1 MSGRLKILLPL
12 IVAIAVAT
20 TSWMTTTAQGQGRSV
35 TNGQP
40 GGSEIRPLDGSK
52 NREDM
57 VRPLTNQ
64 GNSSNVVKY
73 LQLLM
78 GSYGNIAM
86 ANDYPNPYRRIEPWG
101 ELPPVYN
108 GIMPSP
114 IGAETGP
121 DGLVYTLLRC
131 VRRSC
136 DGQPHDPIVVWDLE
150 GKVVRS
156 FGAGLYRA
164 PHGLHVD
171 GENNVWT
178 ADQGTHLVRKH
189 SKDGELLMT
198 IGTEDVGNPEGV
210 PNVLYEPT
218 DVITDADGFVYI
230 TNSHDKRGPRA
241 FVAKYSPQGE
251 FVKLLGDGPI
261 GGNGP
266 LQLDEPH
273 SMAIDIRGRLFI
285 SDRSNNRVLIWTR
298 EGEYIDEWRQFSR
311 PSGIYITNHDKIYVF
326 DSESYGFDNPGWQK
340 GFRVGSALTGVVSY
354 YAMDV
359 ESRDFAHSGPEG
371 GGVDSQGNVYAAAVR
386 RQQMERH
393 EPLTPEPNTRN
404 AAWGP
409 YQTDPSAVPMTFSTN

>member
-1 MSGRLKILLPL
+1 MSVRLKILLPL
-12 IVAIAVAT
+12 MVVAIAVT
-20 TSWMTTTAQGQGRSV
+20 TTLWMTTTELDGQGRRI
-35 TNGQP
+35 TNGRE

-52 NREDM
+52 NRTDM
-57 VRPLTNQ
+57 VRPITNQ
-64 GNSSNVVKY
+64 GNSSNVVRY
-73 LQLLM
+73 LQDLM
-78 GSYGNIAM
+78 GSYGNIGM
-86 ANDYPNPYRRIEPWG
+86 ANEYPNPYLRLEPWG
-101 ELPPVYN
+101 ELPEVYN

-150 GKVVRS
+150 GNVVRS
-156 FGAGLYRA
+156 FGAGHHKA

-171 GENNVWT
+171 GDNNVWT
-178 ADQGTHLVRKH
+178 ADQSTSLVRKY
-189 SKDGELLMT
+189 SSEGELLMV
-198 IGTEDVGNPEGV
+198 IGTEDVQNPDGV
-210 PNVLYEPT
+210 ANQLYEPT

-230 TNSHDKRGPRA
+230 TNSHDKMGEKA
-241 FVAKYSPQGE
+241 FLAKYSAEGE
-251 FVKLLGDGPI
+251 FVGLLGDGPI

-285 SDRSNNRVLIWTR
+285 SDRSNNRILIWTR
-298 EGEYIDEWRQFSR
+298 DGEYIDEWRQFSR
-311 PSGIYITNHDKIYVF
+311 PSGIYITNHDKVYVF

-371 GGVDSQGNVYAAAVR
+371 GGVDSEGNVYAAAVR

-393 EPLTPEPNTRN
+393 EPLVPEPNTRN

-409 YQTDPSAVPMTFSTN
+409 YVDDPSAFRLAQ